1 MKNLLYCVFREA
13 EEKRGQEPFAVHG
26 LPGGRACIPARG
38 MMSVCKYAHPTP
50 FLLPA
55 GVDGG
60 AVRML
65 AEQGLAAA
73 VSAVPEREES
83 ATVGSRPVATAGTSL
98 AGQASRG
105 TFAPT
110 IPRAMAFARV
120 VEALHAA
127 GTVLP
132 MRYGCLLDAPDEVME
147 LLRRR
152 RGEFLA
158 SLDRLEGCAEMG
170 IRVLLPEVEAEK
182 GTGPFCRNGLVGAGP
197 CACPSPATSKGAGTG
212 TRPYA
217 RGLSP
222 FPLRGSA
229 GEGSGRGYLGSRRTH
244 YATTDSRR
252 QQAAATAESIRSAFS
267 GLSVQFRWEPPALQ
281 AKRVLSLHFLIRRE
295 SVADFRRVFSQ
306 FQEQAPIEAE
316 KGTGPFCRNCPAGAS
331 HKRGLSP
338 FPLKVMLTGP
348 WPPYHFAASDEP
360 TLRCGGRPSDGLPL
374 PAMGAAGVVPPQT
387 CGVASIEGPGGHRL
401 FVRAAADGQK
411 P

>member
-1 MKNLLYCVFREA
+1 V
-13 EEKRGQEPFAVHG
+13 
-26 LPGGRACIPARG
+26 
-38 MMSVCKYAHPTP
+38 
-50 FLLPA
+50 
-55 GVDGG
+55 
-60 AVRML
+60 
-65 AEQGLAAA
+65 
-73 VSAVPEREES
+73 
-83 ATVGSRPVATAGTSL
+83 ATVGSPTVA
-98 AGQASRG
+98 
-105 TFAPT
+105 
-110 IPRAMAFARV
+110 
-120 VEALHAA
+120 
-127 GTVLP
+127 
-132 MRYGCLLDAPDEVME
+132 
-147 LLRRR
+147 
-152 RGEFLA
+152 
-158 SLDRLEGCAEMG
+158 
-170 IRVLLPEVEAEK
+170 
-182 GTGPFCRNGLVGAGP
+182 
-197 CACPSPATSKGAGTG
+197 
-212 TRPYA
+212 
-217 RGLSP
+217 LS
-222 FPLRGSA
+222 RGSA